1 VLLPLL
7 VTAIPGYTLPSKR
20 GAKVG
25 ENFLLT
31 NLLTEFYCIRML
43 PGVKTKPNLF
53 SPRCVREFTIST
65 PHKDPHSR
73 TRFIGVKIRQY
84 LYNKV

>member
-1 VLLPLL
+1 
-7 VTAIPGYTLPSKR
+7 
-20 GAKVG
+20 
-25 ENFLLT
+25 
-31 NLLTEFYCIRML
+31 ML